1 MEMPKPSA
9 EHKWLQRLAGDWTY
23 EGEMKMGE
31 EQHKSSGT
39 ETIRAFGGMWTVG
52 EMIGQMP
59 GTEQKTTSTITLGY
73 DLTKKKFVGTFVS
86 DVMDFMW
93 IYEGSLKGDVLT
105 LDCRGPSFKGDGQ
118 MADYQ
123 DIVEIK
129 SDNEYTLSSQTKGD
143 DGKWAKFMTMTF
155 KRKK

>member
-9 EHKWLQRLAGDWTY
+9 EHKWLQRLVGDWTY
-23 EGEMKMGE
+23 QGEMKMGE

-59 GTEQKTTSTITLGY
+59 GTEQKSVSNITLGY

-105 LDCRGPSFKGDGQ
+105 LDCKGPSFKGDGK

-143 DGKWAKFMTMTF
+143 DGKWTKFMTMTF